1 MIVPGLSIPV
11 EDFHFCAM
19 PFGWEPRSTFQVCLV
34 VGLTL
39 ILLAALLKLRLRI
52 ARAERER
59 AAPPVPRE
67 KLVVLLCRGE
77 KIIESGIPGVFVS
90 LDKFLADIGFHV
102 VATSDLRR
110 FARIL
115 EAGAPGIVGID
126 WRLGPKPLRKID
138 AACGKC
144 FGVRASVVFFFNAGQ
159 SGSLKAVPNLPHASF
174 LGEEFAGLHVLEII
188 SHAISLESHAPRPA
202 AALREGSTLEGKNV
216 GHAVPEILQLLEA
229 GRRTGLLSV
238 EDGKPA
244 GIISFDHGKITFAQT
259 RLNEGLEA
267 VMEILSVGG
276 GTFHFFDHKRVMQSN
291 CDLRPQDA
299 LLQWACRLDENGQAA
314 PRY

>member
-1 MIVPGLSIPV
+1 
-11 EDFHFCAM
+11 M
-19 PFGWEPRSTFQVCLV
+19 PFGLEPRFTFQVCLV
-34 VGLTL
+34 VGIAL
-39 ILLAALLKLRLRI
+39 IILAAILKLRLRL
-52 ARAERER
+52 ARSERER
-59 AAPPVPRE
+59 AAPPVARE
-67 KLVVLLCRGE
+67 KLVVLLGRGE

-90 LDKFLADIGFHV
+90 LEKFLADIGFHV

-115 EAGAPGIVGID
+115 ETGAPVIVGID
-126 WRLGPKPLRKID
+126 WRLGPKVLRKID

-144 FGVRASVVFFFNAGQ
+144 FGMRGSVVFFFNAGE
-159 SGSLKAVPNLPHASF
+159 SGNLKSFANLPHASF
-174 LGEEFAGLHVLEII
+174 LGERFAGLHVLEII

-216 GHAVPEILQLLEA
+216 GHAVPEIFQLLEA

-244 GIISFDHGKITFAQT
+244 GIVGFEHGNITFAQT

-276 GTFHFFDHKRVMQSN
+276 GTFHFFEHKRVRQSN

-299 LLQWACRLDENGQAA
+299 LLQWTCRLDENGQAM
-314 PRY
+314 PLQP